1 MAAARHDAKIKGYL
15 PLPGHNTHKH
25 NKGKMA
31 SETPNHVPI
40 RRGASLPSSLSSP
53 IKWILHIQIP
63 VQNGILPLGWRTK
76 QRAAQ
81 DPPNPPT
88 DVQRAPWW
96 PFPTPRK
103 GNDGT
108 RARPVA
114 VDTLAGTCG
123 TRGPTGRTSIAR
135 YYTYLYF

>member
-1 MAAARHDAKIKGYL
+1 MAAARHDAKGYL
-15 PLPGHNTHKH
+15 PLPGHTTHKH

-40 RRGASLPSSLSSP
+40 RRGASLRSSLSSP
-53 IKWILHIQIP
+53 MLGVFYIRIP
-63 VQNGILPLGWRTK
+63 VKNGILPLHRRTK

-81 DPPNPPT
+81 DPPKPPT